1 MVAIFKKIQL
11 YNKKKREKQI
21 NKEDK
26 ASLEI
31 GIMWETLGKNVE
43 HTDA

>member
-1 MVAIFKKIQL
+1 MVVIFFKIQL
-11 YNKKKREKQI
+11 YNKKKIEKQI
-21 NKEDK
+21 DEKDK

-31 GIMWETLGKNVE
+31 GIMWETLGKKVE